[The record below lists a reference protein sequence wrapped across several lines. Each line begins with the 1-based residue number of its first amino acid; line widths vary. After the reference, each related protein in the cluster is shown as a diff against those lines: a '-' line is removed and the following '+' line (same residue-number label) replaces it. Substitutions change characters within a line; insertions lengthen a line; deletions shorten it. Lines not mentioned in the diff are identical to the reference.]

1 MELISR
7 MINGVGSAAM
17 LLSMTRTIA
26 DEQEIKNY
34 LHESG
39 YFFAVTEVG
48 GNTGRSDF
56 LEKFIK
62 SIIGAV
68 LNNNVVKKE
77 AHEVHAVL
85 HAAVEAKK
93 GVIMDTSS
101 NISVKIAVVRKDPWV
116 AVAIF
121 GESAFYHTT
130 NHERAGLGLMHI

>member
-39 YFFAVTEVG
+39 YFFAVMEVG

-56 LEKFIK
+56 LEKIIK

-68 LNNNVVKKE
+68 LNNNVV
-77 AHEVHAVL
+77 
-85 HAAVEAKK
+85 
-93 GVIMDTSS
+93 
-101 NISVKIAVVRKDPWV
+101 
-116 AVAIF
+116 
-121 GESAFYHTT
+121 
-130 NHERAGLGLMHI
+130 